1 MRKLGDLFK
10 IKGRFF
16 LKEMFKPEEGQTELN
31 LLLRLLLDKKSIEQS
46 LVLKEELDAR
56 YKEIMDGEFETRTH
70 EVQLI
75 SNHLK

>member
-1 MRKLGDLFK
+1 MKKLGDYFK

-16 LKEMFKPEEGQTELN
+16 LKEMFKPEEGKTDLN
-31 LLLRLLLDKKSIEQS
+31 LLLRLLLDEKSIEQS

-56 YKEIMDGEFETRTH
+56 YKEIMDEELETRSH